1 MQKKIQNSVFLIL
14 TIALLVSYLA
24 VSLFVYQQNVR
35 ILKESV
41 RDEGRYVALL
51 FSTKGEE
58 SWQDIIDVS
67 NLARITRLDGQG
79 YIEFDAGA
87 EFALEE
93 IRDSLQDGT
102 LSRVQREEVEQA
114 FRYGYGE
121 AVRMSETLGVSM
133 YYYAILLA
141 DGSVV
146 RVAQTMES
154 LTGIA
159 LRFLPITIGIYLFM
173 VLLTW
178 LILRWQVARLVRP
191 INQLD
196 LEKPLE
202 NETYEELLP
211 LLQAIDQKHSEI
223 ILVAQMRKEFS
234 ANVSHELKTPLTSIS
249 GYAEI
254 IKNGIAK
261 AEDIPE
267 FSERI
272 FKEARRLLALIDDII
287 RLSRLDEGYV
297 DIEKEECN
305 LYELCR
311 EVVTRLSSHG
321 EQQGVRISLTGES
334 VTYVGIKHL
343 LDEMIYNLCDNAIK
357 YNRSGGEVQVWVGE
371 TLEGML
377 VRVSDTGIGMTCAQQ
392 ERVFERFYQVDKS
405 RSKETGGTGLGLS
418 IVKHVAALHGI
429 EIKMESKIGEGTRM
443 EMWFGR

>member
-14 TIALLVSYLA
+14 TITLLVSYLA
-24 VSLFVYQQNVR
+24 VSLFVYRQNVR

-41 RDEGRYVALL
+41 RGEGRYIALL
-51 FSTKGEE
+51 FSLKGEE
-58 SWQDIIDVS
+58 SWQEVLAVS

-79 YIEFDAGA
+79 YIEFDASTK
-87 EFALEE
+87 FAMEE
-93 IRDSLQDGT
+93 IRESLQEGAP
-102 LSRVQREEVEQA
+102 LSRIQREEVEQA

-121 AVRMSETLGVSM
+121 AVRISETLGVSM

-141 DGSVV
+141 DGSVI

-154 LTGIA
+154 LTSIA
-159 LRFLPITIGIYLFM
+159 LRFMPITIGIYLLM
-173 VLLTW
+173 ILLTW
-178 LILRWQVARLVRP
+178 LILRWRVARLIQP

-211 LLQAIDQKHSEI
+211 LLQAIDQKHSEFH
-223 ILVAQMRKEFS
+223 LVAEMRKEFS

-249 GYAEI
+249 GYAEL
-254 IKNGIAK
+254 IKSGIAK

-287 RLSRLDEGYV
+287 RLSRLDEGNV
-297 DIEKEECN
+297 DVEKEECN

-321 EQQGVRISLTGES
+321 EQKKVHISITGES
-334 VTYVGIKHL
+334 VTYVGVKHL
-343 LDEMIYNLCDNAIK
+343 LEEMIYNLCDNAIK
-357 YNRSGGEVQVWVGE
+357 YNHQGGEVQVWVGE
-371 TLEGML
+371 TLEGIL
-377 VRVSDTGIGMTCAQQ
+377 VRVSDSGIGMTPEQQ
-392 ERVFERFYQVDKS
+392 ERVFERFYRVDKS
-405 RSKETGGTGLGLS
+405 HSKETGGTGLGLS
-418 IVKHVAALHGI
+418 IVKHVAALHDI
-429 EIKMESKIGEGTRM
+429 ELKMESKIGEGTRI
-443 EMWFGR
+443 EIWF